1 MNEEYKQIEC
11 ISKMKKEYFDKF
23 CTIVEG
29 YREKISDNLVIGDSA
44 FTKLS
49 PLSRTF

>member
-29 YREKISDNLVIGDSA
+29 YREKISDNLSQITQS
-44 FTKLS
+44 FCCKL
-49 PLSRTF
+49 

>member
-23 CTIVEG
+23 VLLLKDI
-29 YREKISDNLVIGDSA
+29 EKKYQIIWL
-44 FTKLS
+44 
-49 PLSRTF
+49 